1 MIGTNYCFQVEK
13 EVEAEGFTWD
23 LALELNFKGK
33 HRIAKIKK
41 RKGLFLEKTKGADG
55 HRRRVAIHPNT
66 LGSHGKKRSP
76 DEQQRSKCL
85 HVAGTVVQPMSPSL
99 TSLFLILC
107 WMVSQSRLD
116 SH

>member
-85 HVAGTVVQPMSPSL
+85 HVAGTSGSTDVTKFHFPLSDS
-99 TSLFLILC
+99 ILDGKP
-107 WMVSQSRLD
+107 V
-116 SH
+116 